1 MNWSYIGSF
10 LGTDVPLQAC
20 IWALFALGV
29 YLAYRVLDVADLSV
43 ESVFPFSAIMTIF
56 LINNN
61 IDPFISLII
70 SVILSMLCGLIN
82 ALLKVVLKVP
92 SLLAGI
98 IVMIG
103 LYSINVVLCQG
114 TISLESDKMTII
126 KYLDLLINNSIVSK
140 IIVSLFFLTLT
151 MILTYWFFGTELGLS
166 LRASGKNKKM
176 ARAMGINTDSRYI
189 LGMVLSSL
197 IIGLAGS
204 IYGQV
209 TTHVNT
215 EDGRGSIVI
224 GLAIIFIGEV
234 IFKKKTFKLS
244 LVSIFVGGII
254 YWLIMDI
261 ISLIPGFNTN
271 YTLLVQA
278 LFISL
283 VVAISQIQKLL
294 KLNLTSRRL
303 KND

>member
-1 MNWSYIGSF
+1 MDWSYIGSF
-10 LGTDVPLQAC
+10 LGTDVPLQAS

-29 YLAYRVLDVADLSV
+29 YLSYRVLDVADLSV
-43 ESVFPFSAIMTIF
+43 ESVFPFSAIMTLF

-61 IDPFISLII
+61 IEPFLSLII

-82 ALLKVVLKVP
+82 ALLKVILKVP
-92 SLLAGI
+92 SLLSGI

-103 LYSINVVLCQG
+103 LYSINVVLCKG
-114 TISLESDKMTII
+114 TISLDGDKMTII
-126 KYLDLLINNSIVSK
+126 KYLDLLFNNLIVSK
-140 IIVSLFFLTLT
+140 ILVSLFFLSLT
-151 MILTYWFFGTELGLS
+151 MVLTYWFFGTELGLS
-166 LRASGKNKKM
+166 LRASGKNKLM

-204 IYGQV
+204 LYGQV

-224 GLAIIFIGEV
+224 GLAIIFLGEV

-244 LVSIFVGGII
+244 LFSIFVGGII

-278 LFISL
+278 LFISV
-283 VVAISQIQKLL
+283 VVALPLFQK
-294 KLNLTSRRL
+294 KIKEMFLNRRV